1 MTQFPENTFFFRM
14 NKKGR
19 ALIFGE
25 DIESSWIGV
34 PWEVSGTS
42 DYSCVFILPFSNI
55 EG

>member
-1 MTQFPENTFFFRM
+1 M

-42 DYSCVFILPFSNI
+42 GYLICIYFAFFQY
-55 EG
+55 